1 MGKYIYQVL
10 LTPEEDGG
18 YSVEVPD
25 LPGCFTYGDT
35 YEEAALMAAD
45 AARTYVASLLKHG
58 DEVPAPT
65 VRDAGG
71 QTLMVFFEA
80 EESYIVDGE
89 TVSAAKASRM
99 LGVSAGRVTH
109 MLDSGILD
117 GFRSPSRKGWHPT
130 PAQGGPRRPSHSTQS
145 AVFGNRWQSF

>member
-71 QTLMVFFEA
+71 VRA
-80 EESYIVDGE
+80 VAVAPY
-89 TVSAAKASRM
+89 
-99 LGVSAGRVTH
+99 
-109 MLDSGILD
+109 
-117 GFRSPSRKGWHPT
+117 
-130 PAQGGPRRPSHSTQS
+130 S
-145 AVFGNRWQSF
+145 AVEVSEKQVQAETRRRTR